1 MPRIADPS
9 GIGSRPVSVAVGE
22 LAIAAGLLG
31 ESVTIAC
38 DFPASTVCQIWKYY
52 SQALGPGNAIHLRAK
67 RDIKDLEQRMTGVR
81 AVFTNSANLYHDVAW
96 LIQMA
101 GSDSM
106 SPRPAVF
113 CGFQHDDPD
122 SDPGFTLP
130 LTNDEEEV
138 ATIHNWAAD
147 QAERRLVEAEF
158 PSSVEYDTPLDSIL
172 ELSSFERVGL
182 GFREQRIV
190 AALVE
195 GAALLRSADDQGSG
209 NLQAIVAD
217 YEFVRR
223 LLCSPV
229 VRPNRELCEPLALDM
244 MNRANVYLSVK
255 LSGDRGNPFW
265 VADEDGYPRSRE
277 SSLKRDAITRREL
290 ADLGNVNSRLV
301 LTLIDYLR
309 RTEAGYA
316 RYFEMGSTG
325 EPIQERNWQRL
336 SAREL
341 ARRLKGWSVK
351 QVRTHF
357 DRLQQRGLVTA
368 ERDRANG
375 PLYYQI
381 PEELANVGSP
391 YLQLPTVRTLTQ
403 VHSVA

>member
-368 ERDRANG
+368 DRDRANG
-375 PLYYQI
+375 PL
-381 PEELANVGSP
+381 
-391 YLQLPTVRTLTQ
+391 
-403 VHSVA
+403 